1 MTFVVLPSETG
12 IFRSRNLDNFR
23 VWSAIFSISDRFRFG
38 ILEAPIQHGGE
49 RSQRVALCASQDVQR
64 HTQFIMQLEP
74 RMVALGFMA
83 GRESAVERRRAIG
96 PKGEEKKA
104 EVEEKVKEKRKR
116 ERGREKDGAVNRRAP
131 IRGLYSRGMSYM
143 PPAVADALFIAR
155 LFIISSSYTY
165 VADPDSKRA
174 PRRGN
179 GVRSLVLISPR
190 SGFSHFF
197 FYSSPFDLQVIKHFI
212 NRRNLKKYLKLL
224 NVF

>member
-96 PKGEEKKA
+96 PKGEGKKA

-116 ERGREKDGAVNRRAP
+116 EREGEGRRGEPSGPNTGAIFPWNE
-131 IRGLYSRGMSYM
+131 LYASRGSRCIIYRSAFHYFFVVHLRSGSGLETRS
-143 PPAVADALFIAR
+143 PARQWRPLARARFSSQWLFSLFFLFIT
-155 LFIISSSYTY
+155 L
-165 VADPDSKRA
+165 
-174 PRRGN
+174 
-179 GVRSLVLISPR
+179 RSPS
-190 SGFSHFF
+190 
-197 FYSSPFDLQVIKHFI
+197 
-212 NRRNLKKYLKLL
+212 N
-224 NVF
+224 